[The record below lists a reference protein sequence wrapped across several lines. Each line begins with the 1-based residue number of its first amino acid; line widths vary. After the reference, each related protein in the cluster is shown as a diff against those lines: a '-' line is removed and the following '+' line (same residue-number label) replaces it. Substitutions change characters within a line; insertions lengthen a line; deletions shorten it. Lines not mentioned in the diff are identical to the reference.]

1 MSIAV
6 GEKITCAIEY
16 AVDKHLPLVIFSASG
31 GARMQEGIF
40 RLMQMI
46 KEVLQQL
53 EPLSGAQRGRQLLF
67 GRMDAVIAAHLAVLC
82 KMNHKA
88 LADQRY
94 KKISTY
100 RRNEGQMKGLQLL
113 STGGALPG
121 RVVTN
126 EDLCRQ
132 VDTDDAWITTRIGI
146 RQRYYCTES
155 EDAATMAIA
164 AARQALERSGLAPG
178 DIACCVAATLSS
190 PTLTP
195 GIACRVQAALHLPV
209 TCPAFEEEH
218 TRGQQRGFEKVS
230 PYFVPMSIG
239 NIAAGQVAIRFG
251 LQGLCS
257 CPTTACAGGTNA
269 IGDAF
274 HRIRDEPFFQGHFP
288 QHPVMPGVLIL
299 EALAQTGAVA
309 ALSLPEN
316 RGKLALFGGIK
327 NARFR
332 RQVLPG
338 DVLTLECELTEQ
350 HGPVGIGKAT
360 AWVDGERAVNAEL
373 MFVITVA

>member
-1 MSIAV
+1 
-6 GEKITCAIEY
+6 
-16 AVDKHLPLVIFSASG
+16 
-31 GARMQEGIF
+31 
-40 RLMQMI
+40 
-46 KEVLQQL
+46 
-53 EPLSGAQRGRQLLF
+53 
-67 GRMDAVIAAHLAVLC
+67 
-82 KMNHKA
+82 
-88 LADQRY
+88 
-94 KKISTY
+94 
-100 RRNEGQMKGLQLL
+100 MKGLQLL
-113 STGGALPG
+113 STGGTLPG

-132 VDTDDAWITTRIGI
+132 VDTDDAWITTRTGI

-239 NIAAGQVAIRFG
+239 NMAAGQVAIRFG

-257 CPTTACAGGTNA
+257 CPPLPARAAPTPSGTLFIA
-269 IGDAF
+269 SGTSRF
-274 HRIRDEPFFQGHFP
+274 FRDIFRSTWSC
-288 QHPVMPGVLIL
+288 PG
-299 EALAQTGAVA
+299 
-309 ALSLPEN
+309 
-316 RGKLALFGGIK
+316 
-327 NARFR
+327 
-332 RQVLPG
+332 
-338 DVLTLECELTEQ
+338 C
-350 HGPVGIGKAT
+350 
-360 AWVDGERAVNAEL
+360 
-373 MFVITVA
+373 